1 MSMKKNAFIFGYG
14 KKGRAIAHGLKDE
27 DLRLYVI
34 ESLEA
39 NYQQAKEDGYLDL
52 LLIDMTKDE
61 DLERLDVMEDDYI
74 ICVMDD
80 EHLNVFLT
88 LSLHALYPTT
98 TILGISDSIHV
109 SQKLKMAG
117 ATKVIDMY
125 QMSANRVHNILTKP
139 IATKLLE
146 EFIIRDDGISL
157 QEIRIPENS
166 YLNGMSVDEVD
177 FQAFGVI
184 MIGMIDVEL
193 SHKFIFI
200 TTGVNHKLD
209 SGDIL
214 VCIGEK
220 KDLKKFERYI
230 ARSKV

>member
-1 MSMKKNAFIFGYG
+1 
-14 KKGRAIAHGLKDE
+14 
-27 DLRLYVI
+27 
-34 ESLEA
+34 
-39 NYQQAKEDGYLDL
+39 
-52 LLIDMTKDE
+52 
-61 DLERLDVMEDDYI
+61 
-74 ICVMDD
+74 
-80 EHLNVFLT
+80 
-88 LSLHALYPTT
+88 
-98 TILGISDSIHV
+98 
-109 SQKLKMAG
+109 
-117 ATKVIDMY
+117 
-125 QMSANRVHNILTKP
+125 
-139 IATKLLE
+139 LLE

-166 YLNGMSVDEVD
+166 YLNGMSVDEVE

-184 MIGMIDVEL
+184 MVGMIDVEL

-200 TTGVNHKLD
+200 TTGLNHKLD